1 MLVAGMDYLVFQ
13 RRILSCLSVTYGT
26 AAEEHHLAMGAAD
39 RQGNPIGED
48 SLFDLAS
55 LTKLFTGLLVMRLR
69 EEGLLDLSRPVT
81 DYAPQF
87 SALYAVPVE
96 QVLGFQVAL
105 VTPERVDTQPDA
117 ALGLRQLF
125 AAQARPVTGRHY
137 SDMPAMVLKYVIE
150 GAAGQPYEDVLAS
163 RILAPLGMAST
174 FARVPQARLGDCI
187 CYDGEHRIEGE
198 RWFIRQGITPGTPH
212 DPKARLLFQGGE
224 CCGHAGLFSTR
235 ADMTRLCQALLAGKV
250 VSRES
255 LTLMAK
261 NRTGRPL
268 PDGKWTQFLGYQC
281 YVKHP
286 DQYYSEIPAFMSS
299 QAIGMGGFTG
309 HHLSID
315 PVTGTFV
322 LFLGNRVMDRLTVLV
337 PEEGRCLTDY
347 GLAPDG
353 SGQLLWK
360 DGTLVNSSV
369 NYVHQKDAR
378 LHTPIGQLLRLP
390 PWQPVGNEWPAC
402 P

>member
-1 MLVAGMDYLVFQ
+1 MLSEGINYLVHQ

-26 AAEEHHLAMGAAD
+26 AAEEHHLAQGVAD
-39 RQGNPIGED
+39 RQGNPIHEG
-48 SLFDLAS
+48 SLYDLAS

-69 EEGLLDLSRPVT
+69 EEGLLELSRPVT

-87 SALYAVPVE
+87 AALSAISVA
-96 QVLGFQVAL
+96 QVLGFQVSL
-105 VTPERVDTQPDA
+105 VTPQRVDAQPDA
-117 ALGLRQLF
+117 AAGLRQLF
-125 AAQARPVTGRHY
+125 AAEPRPVTGRHY

-150 GAAGQPYEDVLAS
+150 GAAGQPYMDVLSS
-163 RILAPLGMAST
+163 RILRPLGMANT
-174 FARVPQARLGDCI
+174 FAPVPEERRKDCI
-187 CYDGEHRIEGE
+187 CYDGEHRIEGS
-198 RWFIRQGITPGTPH
+198 RWFVRQGIVPGIPH
-212 DPKARLLFQGGE
+212 DPKARLLFQGGQV
-224 CCGHAGLFSTR
+224 CGHAGLFSTR
-235 ADMTRLCQALLAGKV
+235 GDMTCLCQALLAGKV
-250 VSRES
+250 ISRES
-255 LTLMAK
+255 LALMAR

-268 PDGKWTQFLGYQC
+268 GNGRWTQFLGYQC

-309 HHLSID
+309 HHLSVD

-322 LFLGNRVMDRLTVLV
+322 LFLGNRVLDRLTVLV
-337 PEEGRCLTDY
+337 PEDGRCLTDY

-353 SGQLLWK
+353 SGQLRWT
-360 DGTLVNSSV
+360 DGTLVDSSV

-378 LHTPIGQLLRLP
+378 LHTPIGQLLQLS
-390 PWQPVGNEWPAC
+390 PWQPAGNEWPAC

>member
-1 MLVAGMDYLVFQ
+1 MLSEGINYLVHQ

-26 AAEEHHLAMGAAD
+26 AAEEHHLAQGMAD
-39 RQGNPIGED
+39 RQGNPIHEG
-48 SLFDLAS
+48 SLYDLAS

-69 EEGLLDLSRPVT
+69 EESLLELSRPVT

-87 SALYAVPVE
+87 AALSAVSVA
-96 QVLGFQVAL
+96 QVLGFQVSL
-105 VTPERVDTQPDA
+105 VTPQRVDAQPDA
-117 ALGLRQLF
+117 AAGLRQLF
-125 AAQARPVTGRHY
+125 AAEPRPVTGRHY

-150 GAAGQPYEDVLAS
+150 GAAGQPYMDVLSS
-163 RILAPLGMAST
+163 RILRPLGMANT
-174 FARVPQARLGDCI
+174 FAPVPEERRKDCI
-187 CYDGEHRIEGE
+187 CYDGEHRIEGSH
-198 RWFIRQGITPGTPH
+198 WFVRQGIVPGIPH
-212 DPKARLLFQGGE
+212 DPKARLLFQGGQV
-224 CCGHAGLFSTR
+224 CGHAGLFSTR
-235 ADMTRLCQALLAGKV
+235 GDMTCLCQALLAGKV
-250 VSRES
+250 ISRES
-255 LTLMAK
+255 LALMVR

-268 PDGKWTQFLGYQC
+268 GNGRWTQFLGYQC

-309 HHLSID
+309 HHLSVD

-322 LFLGNRVMDRLTVLV
+322 LFLGNRVLDRLTVLV
-337 PEEGRCLTDY
+337 PEDGRCLTDY

-353 SGQLLWK
+353 SGQLRWT
-360 DGTLVNSSV
+360 DGTLVDSSV

-378 LHTPIGQLLRLP
+378 LHTPIGQLLQLS
-390 PWQPVGNEWPAC
+390 PWQPAGNEWPAC